1 MTRENPE
8 THPYVVGYDACS
20 LYLSSFGLNHF
31 TGRPTMYENGGSGI
45 LQRVEGNKVRKSSKI
60 AEEYLDTMQ
69 EIEHPNQLMVL
80 EGVMPLSNLEIKY
93 IQQAYAQHNIDLSP
107 PRRIYVDGVIKAGG
121 IKKIFEFDGCYY
133 HGCRRTEKCRDMT
146 SKRSFTRCT
155 TKLESYV
162 DQATGVMSKRPV
174 SVREALTFEQM
185 VAIDEAKSE
194 VMRMRGYEVVRM
206 PECRWMEERRHNPR
220 YVDFV
225 KKRVEYESVMNA
237 WSDNSGLIPCGT
249 LLNKIRSGEVSGL
262 AFVDIYTPEALKSKY
277 EQFAPIIKH
286 ASVKMKD
293 VGPYM
298 QKVANQLGIKIGP
311 EGRNMVIDSYFGEN
325 IGLTCDSIRQLLS
338 MGLVVS
344 NIHLFIRYK
353 PFPIFAPFV
362 DKITKLRMEGDKD
375 RSKSIIATMAKL
387 LGNSAFGSC
396 ITDVEKHT
404 DVKIIVIDGA
414 TALSPNSG
422 SELERQIASHAM
434 FRSYEVVNTD
444 IIEIS
449 SRKKTIIFNQ
459 LRQISNVIFDK
470 SKMTMRQFILFCFEV
485 LQPDSYRFMS
495 TDTDSIYIA
504 FKNGPNFEDN
514 IDPAK
519 AEYYESE
526 KHKYFVTPAAK
537 YGART
542 PGLFKIEAQGSNMV
556 ALCAKSYVVFDE
568 GEDFIK
574 FSCKGVQKD
583 EMYKLG
589 DRLRSKVGCSNN
601 AYKNIYDTYR
611 REFKENKTHMI
622 TNRGMK
628 RTNDVFTTY
637 EQQKRCSTSF
647 YCKRRVLNDGV
658 STVPLNI

>member
-1 MTRENPE
+1 
-8 THPYVVGYDACS
+8 
-20 LYLSSFGLNHF
+20 
-31 TGRPTMYENGGSGI
+31 
-45 LQRVEGNKVRKSSKI
+45 
-60 AEEYLDTMQ
+60 
-69 EIEHPNQLMVL
+69 
-80 EGVMPLSNLEIKY
+80 
-93 IQQAYAQHNIDLSP
+93 
-107 PRRIYVDGVIKAGG
+107 
-121 IKKIFEFDGCYY
+121 
-133 HGCRRTEKCRDMT
+133 
-146 SKRSFTRCT
+146 
-155 TKLESYV
+155 
-162 DQATGVMSKRPV
+162 
-174 SVREALTFEQM
+174 
-185 VAIDEAKSE
+185 
-194 VMRMRGYEVVRM
+194 
-206 PECRWMEERRHNPR
+206 
-220 YVDFV
+220 
-225 KKRVEYESVMNA
+225 
-237 WSDNSGLIPCGT
+237 
-249 LLNKIRSGEVSGL
+249 
-262 AFVDIYTPEALKSKY
+262 
-277 EQFAPIIKH
+277 
-286 ASVKMKD
+286 MKD

-298 QKVANQLGIKIGP
+298 QKVANKLGIKIGP

-325 IGLTCDSIRQLLS
+325 IGLTCDSIRQLLKMS
-338 MGLVVS
+338 LIVS

-404 DVKIIVIDGA
+404 DVKIIVIEGA

-449 SRKKTIIFNQ
+449 ARKKTIIFNQ

-519 AEYYESE
+519 VEYYESE

-589 DRLRSKVGCSNN
+589 DKLRSNVGCSNN

-611 REFKENKTHMI
+611 RELKENKTHMI